1 MSEIEKHLGHD
12 QVRDQVR
19 AETPIDAM
27 LDLSREV
34 NLLSGRV
41 ELMMRLLSRIVAK
54 IDPAYLD
61 DPNDPDV
68 QRRSKLL
75 GMSVLKKM
83 QEEALA
89 QAAHDPEQFEKLQ
102 RYFAGIQLRGE

>member
-1 MSEIEKHLGHD
+1 MSEIEKHFGYG
-12 QVRDQVR
+12 QVRDQVS
-19 AETPIDAM
+19 AM

-54 IDPAYLD
+54 IDPGYLD
-61 DPNDPDV
+61 DPNDPSV

-75 GMSVLKKM
+75 GDSVIEKM
-83 QEEALA
+83 KAEALA
-89 QAAHDPEQFEKLQ
+89 QAAHDPEQFEKIR
-102 RYFAGIQLRGE
+102 RYFKDVQ

>member
-1 MSEIEKHLGHD
+1 MPASAVRLDGISRDKIGSTAFVLT
-12 QVRDQVR
+12 QVHRTDIKGLPV
-19 AETPIDAM
+19 
-27 LDLSREV
+27 S
-34 NLLSGRV
+34 N
-41 ELMMRLLSRIVAK
+41 
-54 IDPAYLD
+54 YLD

-102 RYFAGIQLRGE
+102 RYFAGLQLRGEP

>member
-1 MSEIEKHLGHD
+1 MNEIEKHFGPG
-12 QVRDQVR
+12 QARDQVS
-19 AETPIDAM
+19 AEAEA
-27 LDLSREV
+27 LRREI

-41 ELMMRLLSRIVAK
+41 ELMLRVLSRIVAK

-89 QAAHDPEQFEKLQ
+89 QAAHDPEQFEKLK
-102 RYFAGIQLRGE
+102 RYFAGLQLRGE